1 MNLIERLRTHTMCP
15 TPEEAA
21 DALESLTAERD
32 ALNTEAER
40 LSQHATVIRA
50 QRDALKTE
58 RDALRAEA
66 GDLTVQ
72 QRNSYQKGHNAGVAH
87 HKEATKALRLAAQA
101 GLDALAADAARYRF
115 VRSNGLVR
123 VQVDVDFMNAWGEY
137 SHEALDAAIDAAI
150 QGAGE

>member
-1 MNLIERLRTHTMCP
+1 MNPARHQRICAEIQEAHQKEIEKM
-15 TPEEAA
+15 
-21 DALESLTAERD
+21 TAE
-32 ALNTEAER
+32 LEATKKAVQQNYFRVVEV
-40 LSQHATVIRA
+40 TV
-50 QRDALKTE
+50 E

-101 GLDALAADAARYRF
+101 ERDALAADAARYRF

>member
-1 MNLIERLRTHTMCP
+1 MNPARHQRICAEIQEAHQKEIEKM
-15 TPEEAA
+15 
-21 DALESLTAERD
+21 TAE
-32 ALNTEAER
+32 LEATKKAVQQNYFRVVEV
-40 LSQHATVIRA
+40 TV
-50 QRDALKTE
+50 E